1 MTSIAAPATVS
12 LLARVR
18 NFAPEIVAGALG
30 LTLLHLFGEVSFARD
45 DGTSAWDGLGGI
57 AVPAAVALGVAV
69 VFHRLP
75 AALQAWGAL
84 VIGSLAAA
92 DGIIHIDHW
101 RETGSPTA
109 EDVLGL
115 LAAAGGVV
123 LLALAVV
130 IALRPKEPR
139 PRLSRWGLR
148 GVSAGVVTLTFLFV
162 VLPVGTAVYYVH
174 KPAIALPATVLGL
187 DAKPVTL
194 HTEDGLELAGSYVAG
209 HNGGVVI
216 LVHGSG
222 GDHSGGIRSRAEVLV
237 RNGYGVLAYDARG
250 GGNSEG
256 RPERLGWTWSRDV
269 AAAVDFLRS
278 QGFKPERI
286 GALGL
291 STGAEAVLER
301 AGEDE
306 RIAAVVAEGAQARTL
321 EEVRL
326 LHDAAEEA
334 YVGATFVV
342 SLTAYSVL
350 RQVSEPPPLVEMIPR
365 ISPRPVL
372 LLSSGSGYERELN
385 RAYARSARW
394 PSALWELP
402 GAPHT
407 GALKERPVEYE
418 RRIVGFFDRALLGL

>member
-1 MTSIAAPATVS
+1 MTSIAAQANVP

-45 DGTSAWDGLGGI
+45 DGASAWDGLGGI

-69 VFHRLP
+69 GFHRLP

-84 VIGSLAAA
+84 VIGSLAAG

-101 RETGSPTA
+101 RETGSPTT
-109 EDVLGL
+109 EDLLGL
-115 LAAAGGVV
+115 LSAVGGIV

-130 IALRPKEPR
+130 IALRPKPAR

-148 GVSAGVVTLTFLFV
+148 GVTAGVVTLTFLFV
-162 VLPVGTAVYYVH
+162 VLPVGTAVYLVH

-187 DAKPVTL
+187 DAKAVTL

-222 GDHSGGIRSRAEVLV
+222 GDRGGAIRSRAEVLV

-256 RPERLGWTWSRDV
+256 RPEALGWTWSRDV
-269 AAAVDFLRS
+269 AAAVDFLRA
-278 QGFKPERI
+278 QGLEPDRI

-301 AGEDE
+301 AGKDE

-321 EEVRL
+321 QEVRL
-326 LHDAAEEA
+326 LDDAAEEA

-350 RQVSEPPPLVEMIPR
+350 RQVSEPPALDEMIPR

-372 LLSSGSGYERELN
+372 LLSSGSGYERDLN

-418 RRIVGFFDRALLGL
+418 RRVVGFFDRALLGL